1 MHCVIMPLPFE
12 MKKILII
19 QTAFIGDVI
28 LATPL
33 AEKLHAFFPGARI
46 DFLVRKGNEG
56 LLKDH
61 PFLNEVLVW
70 NKNEKKIRNL
80 FRLIRK
86 VKATRYD
93 LLVNAHRFASSG
105 LLAFFSGAR
114 VKTGFDKNP
123 FSFCY
128 DWRVQHQIGNH
139 VHEIQRN
146 LALVEKLTD
155 AVPVMPR
162 LYPGAADVKEAGRY
176 SRPGGNAVTFITIA
190 PTSVWFTKQLPA
202 HKWLELIEKQNPEL
216 TICLLG
222 AKGDAGIC
230 EEIRKS
236 SAHPNILN
244 LAGKLTFLQS
254 AALMKEAKMNYVNDS
269 APLHMASA
277 MNAPVTA
284 VFCSTVPAFG
294 FGPLSDESFI
304 VESNENL
311 SCRPCGLHGF
321 RACPKGHFK
330 CAEGIRF

>member
-1 MHCVIMPLPFE
+1 MPFPFE
-12 MKKILII
+12 MKKILIV

-33 AEKLHAFFPGARI
+33 VEKLHAFFPGAAI
-46 DFLVRKGNEG
+46 DFLVRKGNDG
-56 LLKDH
+56 LLQNH

-70 NKNEKKIRNL
+70 DKNENKIGNL

-86 VKATRYD
+86 VKASGYD
-93 LLVNAHRFASSG
+93 LLVNVHRFASSG
-105 LLAFFSGAR
+105 LLTFFSGAR
-114 VKTGFDKNP
+114 VKVGFDKNP

-139 VHEIQRN
+139 VHEVQRN
-146 LALVEKLTD
+146 LALVERLTD
-155 AVPVMPR
+155 DQPVMPR
-162 LYPGAADVKEAGRY
+162 LYPGAADVREAGRY
-176 SRPGGNAVTFITIA
+176 SRPGDKVISYITIA

-202 HKWLELIEKQNPEL
+202 HKWLELIEKQSREL
-216 TICLLG
+216 TIYLLG
-222 AKGDAGIC
+222 AKGDAGVCEGIC
-230 EEIRKS
+230 NS
-236 SAHPNILN
+236 SSHPHILS

-254 AALMKEAKMNYVNDS
+254 AALMKDAKMNYVNDS

-294 FGPLSDESFI
+294 FGPLSEESFV
-304 VESNENL
+304 VELKEEL

-321 RACPKGHFK
+321 KACPKGHFK